1 MGLSTLRQLER
12 IDRRWIYFAVF
23 VAIVV
28 PFLTGL
34 KLPVGTPSPAAV
46 AVYEAIDN
54 LPPDSVVML
63 AIDYGPASM
72 PELEPMAKAVAR
84 HCFQRDLRVLA
95 MTLNPEAALMIR
107 RAVDPVME
115 EMGKEYG
122 VDFVDAGF
130 KPGGLAVILGM
141 GRDIPKVFGNQDAR
155 GNALSSL
162 PMMAGIGT
170 YDDIALM
177 IDFAASSLPFTWI
190 GFAHERYG
198 LKMAAGVTAVMAT
211 DLYPYWKSDQLVG
224 VINGMKGAAEY
235 EHLVGVTGW
244 GILGMSSQSIAHL
257 LIILFIIMG
266 NIGYLAGRLHRRTDR
281 SGSA

>member
-12 IDRRWIYFAVF
+12 IDRRWIYLAVF
-23 VAIVV
+23 LAVV
-28 PFLTGL
+28 IPFLTGL

-46 AVYEAIDN
+46 AVYDAIDT
-54 LPPDSVVML
+54 LPEGSVVML

-72 PELEPMAKAVAR
+72 PELEPMAKAVTR
-84 HCFQRDLRVLA
+84 HCFQRNHRVLA

-107 RAVDPVME
+107 RAVDPLLE

-122 VDFVDAGF
+122 VDYVDAGF

-141 GRDIPKVFGNQDAR
+141 GRDIHKVYGNQDAR
-155 GNALSSL
+155 GNALSAL
-162 PMMAGIGT
+162 PMMRGVKS

-177 IDFAASSLPFTWI
+177 IDFAASALPFTWI

-224 VINGMKGAAEY
+224 LINGMKGAAEY
-235 EHLVGVTGW
+235 EQLVGATGW
-244 GILGMSSQSIAHL
+244 GTLGMSSQSIAHL
-257 LIILFIIMG
+257 LIILFIVMG
-266 NIGYLAGRLHRRTDR
+266 NIGYLAGRRHRDAGG